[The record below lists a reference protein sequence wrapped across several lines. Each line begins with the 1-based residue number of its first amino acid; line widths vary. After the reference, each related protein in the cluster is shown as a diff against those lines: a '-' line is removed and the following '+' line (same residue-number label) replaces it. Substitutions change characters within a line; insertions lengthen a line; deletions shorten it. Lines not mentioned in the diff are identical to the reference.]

1 MLKAAHFF
9 QTLYC
14 IVDICRDGY
23 SKKLHYQTKEEE
35 LCKKTTGLE
44 KKKLKG
50 FGGKGWVYR

>member
-35 LCKKTTGLE
+35 LCKKNNRLG
-44 KKKLKG
+44 KKEAERV
-50 FGGKGWVYR
+50 WW

>member
-14 IVDICRDGY
+14 IVDMCRDGY

-35 LCKKTTGLE
+35 LDKEKQQAWKK
-44 KKKLKG
+44 
-50 FGGKGWVYR
+50 RS